1 MHCPLNSTVLVVA
14 VEVEVVE
21 KFAAPAAVPLVVLVA
36 SFAVVVE
43 AMLVEGI
50 SVTWV
55 VDAGVVETATLVE
68 ELLEP

>member
-1 MHCPLNSTVLVVA
+1 MHCPLNNTVLVVV

-36 SFAVVVE
+36 SVAVVVP
-43 AMLVEGI
+43 AMLVEGLL
-50 SVTWV
+50 VTSV